1 MFRFSKTLT
10 TLALL
15 TAGAAALSAQPLDR
29 SHLNMGVQGQYSHV
43 LNGQEIYERLLES
56 YNYGIYSATLG
67 ISTHPDDGDWYAYA
81 LNYPS
86 YGFGF
91 TFADM
96 GSLSC
101 KNNSHL
107 GDVLD
112 MYGWTEFSLI
122 RTHSFRFGP
131 TLEFGLSYTA
141 AIYDGYSNL
150 ANRYFGSQLFVMLS
164 AGLQAEWLFT
174 PQWGILAGVYLIHHS
189 NGMLQT
195 PNIGINEL
203 SAGVGLRYYFA
214 PTRFDAR
221 PAAAP
226 EKPEFRKG
234 LRWSVFASAGMH
246 SCPVEFDWIYESDD
260 PAHLAPPHFCAAAG
274 VELAWH
280 YSPIFA
286 TGIGLEANYSANNYR
301 DVDLMIEGREDPRGY
316 SPWRVGV
323 YLSQEF
329 RYRQLSVHLQIGAY
343 LFKRC
348 GLTEDIGTSLQKV
361 GLRYHFRRTRGMYL
375 GLDMRA
381 HQFDRSYALEWSLG
395 FDL

>member
-56 YNYGIYSATLG
+56 YNHGIYSATLG
-67 ISTHPDDGDWYAYA
+67 VSTHPDDGDWYAYA

-122 RTHSFRFGP
+122 RTRSFRFGP

-164 AGLQAEWLFT
+164 AGLQAEHAPDAQHRHQRTVRRRGFALLFRAHALRR
-174 PQWGILAGVYLIHHS
+174 PAGSRPGEAGVPQ
-189 NGMLQT
+189 G
-195 PNIGINEL
+195 P
-203 SAGVGLRYYFA
+203 
-214 PTRFDAR
+214 
-221 PAAAP
+221 
-226 EKPEFRKG
+226 
-234 LRWSVFASAGMH
+234 
-246 SCPVEFDWIYESDD
+246 
-260 PAHLAPPHFCAAAG
+260 
-274 VELAWH
+274 
-280 YSPIFA
+280 
-286 TGIGLEANYSANNYR
+286 
-301 DVDLMIEGREDPRGY
+301 
-316 SPWRVGV
+316 
-323 YLSQEF
+323 
-329 RYRQLSVHLQIGAY
+329 
-343 LFKRC
+343 
-348 GLTEDIGTSLQKV
+348 
-361 GLRYHFRRTRGMYL
+361 
-375 GLDMRA
+375 
-381 HQFDRSYALEWSLG
+381 ALERIRLRRHAQLPG
-395 FDL
+395 RV